1 MLDSCS
7 TRGLKGFAWLVVFI
21 GATLAF
27 FGATSFSARSDVPLW
42 LLPVGAAL
50 GAVGGG
56 LLKRARWAWYGGVL
70 AALALAPLFP
80 LGTYAAF
87 RGIRELLRLENK
99 ANFGIESHSVKRGSR
114 D

>member
-21 GATLAF
+21 GTTFAF

-42 LLPVGAAL
+42 LLPVGAAI
-50 GAVGGG
+50 GAIGGG
-56 LLKRARWAWYGGVL
+56 LLKRSRWAWYGGFL

-87 RGIRELLRLENK
+87 RGVRELLRPDNRIS
-99 ANFGIESHSVKRGSR
+99 FGVESHYVKRGSR
-114 D
+114 Y